1 MKRNALTYLAHWKA
15 DKLRKPLLIKGA
27 RQVGKTWLMK
37 SFGKTDFENVIYVNF
52 EKDKLLQNLF
62 EQDFDIQRI
71 LLALK
76 IHSGITAVPEKTLLI
91 FDEIQEAKGALTS
104 LKYFSEDAPEY
115 HIIGAGSLLGI
126 ALHQTSFPVGKID
139 FMELHPL
146 SFGEFLQ
153 ALGENELYALL
164 QQNDWQMI
172 HIFRERYTE
181 SLRQYYFTGGMPEAV
196 YYFSMEKDF
205 AGVRKIQDNILTA
218 YQQDFSKH
226 APNEIVPRIR
236 MLWNSVPSQLSKENK
251 KFIYGLIKEGSRA
264 KEYENAL
271 NWIEDYGLMLRV
283 NRVTKPALPLKAY
296 TDNKAFKLYISDV
309 GLLGALAGLNEKV
322 LLEGNRLFT
331 EFKGALTEQYVL
343 QQLVAEN
350 NIRPFYWSEEKST
363 GEIDFIIEHQ
373 NHIIPIEVK
382 AEENLQA
389 KSLKFFHQKYEPP
402 VSIRTSLSDYR
413 KESWLLNIPLYGI
426 GQVNQVL
433 NFEEII

>member
-251 KFIYGLIKEGSRA
+251 KFIYGLIKEG
-264 KEYENAL
+264 
-271 NWIEDYGLMLRV
+271 I
-283 NRVTKPALPLKAY
+283 
-296 TDNKAFKLYISDV
+296 
-309 GLLGALAGLNEKV
+309 
-322 LLEGNRLFT
+322 
-331 EFKGALTEQYVL
+331 
-343 QQLVAEN
+343 
-350 NIRPFYWSEEKST
+350 
-363 GEIDFIIEHQ
+363 
-373 NHIIPIEVK
+373 
-382 AEENLQA
+382 
-389 KSLKFFHQKYEPP
+389 
-402 VSIRTSLSDYR
+402 
-413 KESWLLNIPLYGI
+413 
-426 GQVNQVL
+426 
-433 NFEEII
+433 